1 MKPLKIVLS
10 VGHMGKPATDD
21 KPNNPLDRGAEFTRE
36 AIPGKRSFRSINE
49 SDACLEYAFEAYQLL
64 TAIGHH
70 PFLLTHDFY
79 NKRAEFSNRISADL
93 YLACHLNSSSKPPE
107 NPYALV
113 EIAHNAGDI
122 TKKFARHLAD
132 MFPGALPVKTAKVKQ
147 LNKRDRGFVCIEHVR
162 APALLIEP
170 LFGNT
175 KDGFNQI
182 DKFPDL
188 IGSIIA
194 TAIGSFD
201 WEGNL

>member
-122 TKKFARHLAD
+122 TKKFAR
-132 MFPGALPVKTAKVKQ
+132 KTAKVKQ
-147 LNKRDRGFVCIEHVR
+147 LNKRERGFVCIGQVH
-162 APALLIEP
+162 APALLLEP

-175 KDGFNQI
+175 KDGFTQI
-182 DKFPDL
+182 SKHPDL